1 MMLLIPVK
9 NLVNAKQRLSLVLD
23 QPERTTLAHAML
35 WDVLTAVS
43 ASRIRTSLVTSD
55 PYALELAEQFHCE
68 VIADNFNPGETGAIE
83 MATHICESREIETT
97 IVVPADIPLI
107 QTEELNQIITSAP
120 EQGSV
125 IVPASDGRGTNAILR
140 RPAKLFPLRFGNDS
154 FQPHLA
160 AARATRKPCVVLSFP
175 GIGLDIDNP
184 SDLYKLACAAGETR
198 SQQLVRKWGFTSY
211 PTAVNL

>member
-1 MMLLIPVK
+1 MLLIPVK
-9 NLVNAKQRLSLVLD
+9 NLVNAKQRLSLVLN
-23 QPERTTLAHAML
+23 QPERTELAHAML

-43 ASRIRTSLVTSD
+43 ASNISTCLVTGD
-55 PYALELAEQFHCE
+55 PHALELAQEFHCE
-68 VIADNFNPGETGAIE
+68 VIPDNFNPGETGAIE
-83 MATHICESREIETT
+83 MATHICECRDIETT
-97 IVVPADIPLI
+97 IVVPADIPLV
-107 QTEELNQIITSAP
+107 QTEEINQVIAAAP

-184 SDLYKLACAAGETR
+184 SDLYKLASAAGETR
-198 SQQLVRKWGFTSY
+198 SQQLVRKWGFASY
-211 PTAVNL
+211 PAAVNL